1 MSVLSWVSCGPRL
14 AFLKVVGL
22 MLMTYVLI
30 LAYASLLLCPPT
42 SWPPCPPVCL
52 LFLSLRLYLSR
63 MVLPSS
69 GPRDTTR
76 RNPQPCECHRSPAPD
91 PLPSHHL
98 PLSRADARV
107 SVSKHPLRLTT
118 CPLLRSPPQGILLLQ
133 LCSHHNQTPAAEAEC
148 GQGSHRG
155 LGRQWAGGTRVSLQ
169 EASTPTPRPLPQVPR
184 AGAVSPALTVP
195 WGPLLTSGDSKC
207 F

>member
-1 MSVLSWVSCGPRL
+1 MLSWVSRGPRL

-22 MLMTYVLI
+22 MLMTYVLV

-52 LFLSLRLYLSR
+52 
-63 MVLPSS
+63 VCPSVCTS
-69 GPRDTTR
+69 P
-76 RNPQPCECHRSPAPD
+76 EWFCHHPAPRT
-91 PLPSHHL
+91 PRGGVHSHVSATAALPQTHRPHTIS
-98 PLSRADARV
+98 LSRADARV

-118 CPLLRSPPQGILLLQ
+118 CPLLRSPPQGILLFQ

-169 EASTPTPRPLPQVPR
+169 EASTPAPRPRPQVPVLGLL
-184 AGAVSPALTVP
+184 AQPSQSHGA
-195 WGPLLTSGDSKC
+195 PLLTSGDSKC

>member
-1 MSVLSWVSCGPRL
+1 MLSWVSRGPRL

-22 MLMTYVLI
+22 MLMTYVLV
-30 LAYASLLLCPPT
+30 LTYASLLLCPPT

-69 GPRDTTR
+69 GPQDTTR
-76 RNPQPCECHRSPAPD
+76 RSPQPCECHRSPAPD
-91 PLPSHHL
+91 PPPSHRL

-118 CPLLRSPPQGILLLQ
+118 CPLLRSPPQGILLFQ

-169 EASTPTPRPLPQVPR
+169 EASTPAPRPCPQVPVLGLL
-184 AGAVSPALTVP
+184 AQPSQSHGA
-195 WGPLLTSGDSKC
+195 PLLTSGDSKC